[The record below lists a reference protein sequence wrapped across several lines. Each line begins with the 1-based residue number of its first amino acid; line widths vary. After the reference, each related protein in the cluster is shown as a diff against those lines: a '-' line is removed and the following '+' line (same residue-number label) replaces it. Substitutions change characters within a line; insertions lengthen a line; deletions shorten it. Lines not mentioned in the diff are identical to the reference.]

1 MPTVDTKIVQNL
13 RSKRLALSITGRAR
27 TCLDHC
33 PPYSSAADVGLHAV
47 ANERRHRDATV
58 LDLRVAQEADRRLL
72 ALVPELTA
80 SEVQRVP
87 VPLFQRSPPLLP
99 FVP

>member
-1 MPTVDTKIVQNL
+1 MLTVDSKVVQYL
-13 RSKRLALSITGRAR
+13 RSKRQAPPLTGRAR
-27 TCLDHC
+27 RILDHC
-33 PPYSSAADVGLHAV
+33 PPYSSAAHVGLHAV

>member
-1 MPTVDTKIVQNL
+1 MDAVFVQ
-13 RSKRLALSITGRAR
+13 AI
-27 TCLDHC
+27 
-33 PPYSSAADVGLHAV
+33 P
-47 ANERRHRDATV
+47 NETRHGNASV
-58 LDLRVAQEADRRLL
+58 FDLRVAQEADRRLL
-72 ALVPELTA
+72 ALVPELPA